1 MALLNSHRLTLSLLR
16 MKYLQRNLLSYL
28 LITVLFL
35 GGLGSVYSVHL
46 CVEKAK
52 MSNISCDTKVI
63 KEASK
68 RCCCSKSTNASETCS
83 MKKDLSAESFTSNKS
98 SCCLNIN
105 AYFNIPLYH
114 SSNLD
119 YKLFLDHSLINNF
132 TFVNQQ
138 LSASYFNEDKFF
150 IPFDIHQENCS
161 NEIIIRHCVFL
172 I

>member
-1 MALLNSHRLTLSLLR
+1 
-16 MKYLQRNLLSYL
+16 MKYLQHILLSYL
-28 LITVLFL
+28 LITILFL

-46 CVEKAK
+46 CVEKAN
-52 MSNISCDTKVI
+52 MSNISCETKEI
-63 KEASK
+63 KDASK
-68 RCCCSKSTNASETCS
+68 RCCCSKSTNAGETYN

-119 YKLFLDHSLINNF
+119 YKLFLDQSLVNNF
-132 TFVNQQ
+132 TFVDQQ
-138 LSASYFNEDKFF
+138 LSVSYFNEDKFF
-150 IPFDIHQENCS
+150 LPLDIQQESCS